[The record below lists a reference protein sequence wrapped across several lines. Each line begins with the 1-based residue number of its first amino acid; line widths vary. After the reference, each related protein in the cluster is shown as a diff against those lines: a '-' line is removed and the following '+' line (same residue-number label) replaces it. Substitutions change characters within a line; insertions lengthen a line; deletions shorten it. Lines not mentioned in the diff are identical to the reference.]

1 MNLKRRLDQLENAL
15 SGELDTVELEDGS
28 EVVMTPEKALRGVV
42 AGLEISAG
50 KKDREDVEPELKE
63 LSKVK
68 EGQGKTLDLIKSTLQ
83 E

>member
-1 MNLKRRLDQLENAL
+1 MNLKGRLEKLEGAL
-15 SGELDTVELEDGS
+15 SDVVDTVQLEDGS
-28 EVVMTPEKALRGVV
+28 EVVMTPEKALKGVV

-50 KKDREDVEPELKE
+50 EKDLEDLAPKIKE